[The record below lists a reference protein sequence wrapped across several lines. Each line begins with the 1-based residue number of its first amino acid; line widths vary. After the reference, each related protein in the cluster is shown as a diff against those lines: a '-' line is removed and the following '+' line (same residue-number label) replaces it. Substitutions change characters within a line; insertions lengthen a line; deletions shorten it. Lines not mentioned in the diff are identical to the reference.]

1 MTSDG
6 GVGTRPVWSGSP
18 REDEWVI
25 VQSAQPSGTVT
36 FLFTDVEGS
45 TRLWEQRREA
55 MRVALERHDEIVRSA
70 IEFRGGYVFSTAG
83 DAFSAAF
90 ATPGEAVAAAVDAQ
104 RALQAE
110 PWPDGAGIQVRMGIH
125 VGVADQRDG
134 DYFGPAVNRSARLM
148 GLARGGQMLVS
159 LAVEELVRD
168 DLASGVG
175 LRALGEH
182 KLRGLSRPETVFQV
196 VGPGVAHE
204 FPPLESAALVP
215 GNLPSPVSSF
225 VGRLNEVKELAAA
238 LDGRRLVTLVGPGGV
253 GKTRLAIAT
262 AATLADAFPDGT
274 WFVELAPI
282 GVSDAVV
289 HAVASTLSVL
299 REEDSTMLESVV
311 GSLAGRRALV
321 VLDNCEHLIDAAAE
335 IALAIGQG
343 AAPVTVMA
351 TSREPLGVSGEQVW
365 PVGPL
370 DPAIEAVELFVERAR
385 SVNPSFALAG
395 SDDRDAL
402 AGLCVRLDGIPLA
415 VELAD

>member
-1 MTSDG
+1 
-6 GVGTRPVWSGSP
+6 
-18 REDEWVI
+18 
-25 VQSAQPSGTVT
+25 
-36 FLFTDVEGS
+36 
-45 TRLWEQRREA
+45 
-55 MRVALERHDEIVRSA
+55 
-70 IEFRGGYVFSTAG
+70 
-83 DAFSAAF
+83 
-90 ATPGEAVAAAVDAQ
+90 
-104 RALQAE
+104 
-110 PWPDGAGIQVRMGIH
+110 
-125 VGVADQRDG
+125 
-134 DYFGPAVNRSARLM
+134 
-148 GLARGGQMLVS
+148 MLVS

-321 VLDNCEHLIDAAAE
+321 VLDNCEH
-335 IALAIGQG
+335 
-343 AAPVTVMA
+343 
-351 TSREPLGVSGEQVW
+351 VSV
-365 PVGPL
+365 
-370 DPAIEAVELFVERAR
+370 
-385 SVNPSFALAG
+385 S
-395 SDDRDAL
+395 
-402 AGLCVRLDGIPLA
+402 
-415 VELAD
+415 